1 MDYFLLINRMSE
13 TVFRVDRETERWE
26 GLAVS
31 FLDSRGT
38 LVHMEI
44 SEEKCWLEYAHSEI
58 TELMYSNRALESASS
73 NWIGK

>member
-1 MDYFLLINRMSE
+1 
-13 TVFRVDRETERWE
+13 
-26 GLAVS
+26 VS

-73 NWIGK
+73 N